1 MTGAANL
8 RRRSQFRRR
17 RVRLALQL
25 LVSAGVIVL
34 LLSQLDVTQTVDLL
48 RSGEYAYVIA
58 ALAIFV
64 STTWLM
70 AWRWQLLLASK
81 GIREPLAWLTK
92 LYFIGYAAANVL
104 PTAVGGDAV
113 RIIEHARRRPQAR
126 AEAGAAVIIERALGG
141 AATLLLAA
149 AAIPFVAGRFDAAWL
164 VALIGALLVAATV
177 LFFAL
182 LFSARARRRVEGR
195 SIPNAHRSRLREA
208 INSLYGALHD
218 YRSRPGVLVVVI
230 AITLAAQLARIVAM
244 WMCGEAVGIAVSP
257 FVYFILGPLLFMIQM
272 IPFTLN
278 GLGVREGFFVAF
290 LTRFGVSTEP
300 AFAAGLLYFAVTVA
314 AALPGGLILL
324 WRSLSPTAEEA
335 DRVAQGEPLSTR
347 PPT

>member
-1 MTGAANL
+1 VTGAANL
-8 RRRSQFRRR
+8 GRRSQFRRR

-34 LLSQLDVTQTVDLL
+34 LVSQLDLTQTVDLL
-48 RSGEYAYVIA
+48 RSGEYAYVLA

-149 AAIPFVAGRFDAAWL
+149 AAIPFVAGRFDAVWL
-164 VALIGALLVAATV
+164 VALGALLVAATV
-177 LFFAL
+177 LFFVL

-300 AFAAGLLYFAVTVA
+300 AFAAGLLYFAVTIA

>member
-1 MTGAANL
+1 VTGAANL
-8 RRRSQFRRR
+8 GRRSQFRRR

-34 LLSQLDVTQTVDLL
+34 LVSQLDLTQTVDLL

-149 AAIPFVAGRFDAAWL
+149 AAIPFVAGRFDAVWL
-164 VALIGALLVAATV
+164 VALGALLVAATV
-177 LFFAL
+177 LFFVL

-300 AFAAGLLYFAVTVA
+300 AFAAGLLYFAVTIA